1 MTSHD
6 GRSVGWHEG
15 TWSHPPVDTV
25 TTAEG
30 DLAVTA
36 QEGSDAWLRTSY
48 DFINDS
54 EHALLAPL
62 AHGSAVEV
70 EFTADF
76 EAQFDQAG
84 VFLRA
89 GGERWVK
96 AGLELADGVV
106 GAGAVVTDRYS
117 DWSVGAVPEW
127 PRQARVRTGQLGGG
141 CPDRAS
147 RCRRRA
153 AAPAARGAVP
163 GVADGVGGTVRG
175 RAEPGGTDRALP
187 RLARDGAR
195 RVTALTRPGL
205 SRPSREGGCCRCPGA
220 PAASGH
226 GCR

>member
-6 GRSVGWHEG
+6 RRSVGWHEG

-36 QEGSDAWLRTSY
+36 QEGSDAWLRTAY

-96 AGLELADGVV
+96 AGLELVDGVV

-127 PRQARVRTGQLGGG
+127 LGRRVCVRVSWAGDALTV
-141 CPDRAS
+141 RAGVVGEPLRLLRVAPFPGS
-147 RCRRRA
+147 LTVSA
-153 AAPAARGAVP
+153 GPYVAAPSRAGL
-163 GVADGVGGTVRG
+163 TVRFH
-175 RAEPGGTDRALP
+175 AW
-187 RLARDGAR
+187 
-195 RVTALTRPGL
+195 RVTAPD
-205 SRPSREGGCCRCPGA
+205 
-220 PAASGH
+220 ASLH
-226 GCR
+226 